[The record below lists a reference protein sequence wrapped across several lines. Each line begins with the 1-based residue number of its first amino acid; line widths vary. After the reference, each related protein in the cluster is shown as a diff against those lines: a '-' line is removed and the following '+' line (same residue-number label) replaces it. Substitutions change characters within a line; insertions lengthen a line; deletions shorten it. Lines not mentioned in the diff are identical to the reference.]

1 MSPILSKLDLLP
13 EFGLFHSAIMI
24 GPYMIDW
31 NDSGVSIPRKCV
43 SQAALIS
50 TDIAEIPTEKKLD
63 EVIDIVS
70 MNHLS

>member
-1 MSPILSKLDLLP
+1 MASPILSKLDLLP
-13 EFGLFHSAIMI
+13 DFGMFHSSIMI

-50 TDIAEIPTEKKLD
+50 TDIGEISTEKKLD
-63 EVIDIVS
+63 DMLETVREI
-70 MNHLS
+70 